1 MNQQEYLDLLFKEN
15 KQCNCDYLVRF
26 FFLEKKFNELENLC
40 NKLLDG
46 LSDINKF
53 DSNVKRAYAQA
64 NYERTCFYKELNL
77 ELNSLIKKGKL
88 KLFYHNEKN
97 SYKKRQINYDQ
108 EKRLKKKIITASCS
122 KCNQQIKV
130 LE

>member
-1 MNQQEYLDLLFKEN
+1 MNKKEYLSSIFKEN
-15 KQCNCDYLVRF
+15 KQCNCDYLIRF

-40 NKLLDG
+40 NDLLDF
-46 LSDINKF
+46 LSKHKF
-53 DSNVKRAYAQA
+53 GSNIKKIYGEK
-64 NYERTCFYKELNL
+64 NYERICFYKELNL

-97 SYKKRQINYDQ
+97 NYEKQPISYEQRKKLED
-108 EKRLKKKIITASCS
+108 KLITASCS

-130 LE
+130 LK